1 MSTFKSMEYTNR
13 VEKLGDFITLRRGK
27 TYKSQLLGKP
37 GAVLIGLASIEREGG
52 FRDDKLQTYGGDCPD
67 SISLKPGDLYVSLKD
82 ITHDGH
88 LLGAVSRIPKKIK
101 LGRLTQDTVK
111 LVFDKDDF
119 PKDYIYWLLRTP
131 QYRNYCR
138 SRQTGTTNLGLSR
151 EDFLSFPVPPITEK
165 TDAIIKSLEAIERKI
180 ENLKQQNETL
190 EKIAQTLFKHWFIDF
205 EFPNDDGKPYKSSG
219 GAMVASE
226 LGDIPEGW
234 RVGKLGDIGKIITGK
249 TPSTENSELWG
260 NDLYFI
266 TPTDFKN
273 YGKYILNAERS
284 ISKSAISKFKQYI
297 IPENSIVV
305 TCIGSDMGKVVK
317 TAISCIT
324 NQQINSLIP
333 LSVFP
338 FHEYIFSYLRNQYKW
353 LRIIALGGS
362 TMPIINKSTFS
373 EINILLPNSS
383 ILIDFE
389 ATTSS
394 LNKKIINNENQIQT
408 LTKTRDTL
416 LPKLMSGEIRVKEA

>member
-1 MSTFKSMEYTNR
+1 MSEWKRLTLKQAGIILIDCDHKTPDAVNNGLPYVTIPQLKDGRIVLSDARLISEEDFEIWTRKAKPQTHDVVVSRRCNPGESAYVSDGLKFALGQNLVLLRSDNKIVLQPFLRWLVRSPAWWEEVKKFINVGAVFNSLKCTEIVEFKLPIPPIDEQESI
-13 VEKLGDFITLRRGK
+13 VKLLSSLDDKIDNLRR
-27 TYKSQLLGKP
+27 
-37 GAVLIGLASIEREGG
+37 
-52 FRDDKLQTYGGDCPD
+52 
-67 SISLKPGDLYVSLKD
+67 
-82 ITHDGH
+82 
-88 LLGAVSRIPKKIK
+88 
-101 LGRLTQDTVK
+101 
-111 LVFDKDDF
+111 
-119 PKDYIYWLLRTP
+119 
-131 QYRNYCR
+131 
-138 SRQTGTTNLGLSR
+138 
-151 EDFLSFPVPPITEK
+151 
-165 TDAIIKSLEAIERKI
+165 
-180 ENLKQQNETL
+180 QNETL

-205 EFPNDDGKPYKSSG
+205 EFPNHDGKPYKSSG